1 MPSLDAALPDRAAK
15 SGATGE
21 FGFGDADFQRVRQL
35 IRARAGIH
43 LQDGKHA
50 MVNSRLARRTTW
62 CRCATSPRD

>member
-1 MPSLDAALPDRAAK
+1 MPSLDVPLPDRTAAP
-15 SGATGE
+15 SATGK
-21 FGFGDADFQRVRQL
+21 FAFGDADFQRVRQL

-50 MVNSRLARRTTW
+50 MVHSRMARRTTC